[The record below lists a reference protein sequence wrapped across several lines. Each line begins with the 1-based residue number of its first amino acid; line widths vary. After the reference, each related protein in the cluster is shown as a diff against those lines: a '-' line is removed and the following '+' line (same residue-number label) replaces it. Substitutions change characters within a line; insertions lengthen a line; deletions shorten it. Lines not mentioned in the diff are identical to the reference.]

1 MIRILI
7 ADDQALVRG
16 ALATLLDLEDDL
28 EVVAQAASGPEAVA
42 AAEATEIDVA
52 LLDVEMPGGNG
63 FEACE
68 KLTAKGIT
76 VLMVTTFGRPGY
88 VRRAFEAGASGFVV
102 KDAPAEE
109 LASRVREAVA
119 GKRVVDPELALD
131 SLAAGINPLTA
142 REIEVAR
149 EALGGGTIDEIA
161 RALYLSPGTVRN
173 HVSAILAKTGG
184 RNRADA
190 AAKAR
195 DNGWL

>member
-16 ALATLLDLEDDL
+16 ALATLLDLEEDL
-28 EVVAQAASGPEAVA
+28 EVVAQASSGPEAIA
-42 AAEATEIDVA
+42 AAQDTEIDVA

-63 FEACE
+63 FAACE
-68 KLTAKGIT
+68 TLAARGIT

-88 VRRAFEAGASGFVV
+88 VRRAFEAGAVGFVV

-109 LASRVREAVA
+109 LASRVRDAAA
-119 GKRVVDPELALD
+119 GKRVIDPELAVD
-131 SLAAGINPLTA
+131 SLAAGINPLTE

-149 EALGGGTIDEIA
+149 EALRGGTVDEIA
-161 RALYLSPGTVRN
+161 RALFLSRGTVRN

-184 RNRADA
+184 RNRADG

>member
-16 ALATLLDLEDDL
+16 ALAILLDLEEDFQ
-28 EVVAQAASGPEAVA
+28 VVAQVSSGPEAIA
-42 AAEATEIDVA
+42 AAEEGEIDVA

-68 KLTAKGIT
+68 ALAARGIT

-88 VRRAFEAGASGFVV
+88 VRRAFEAGATGFVV

-109 LASRVREAVA
+109 LASRVRDAA
-119 GKRVVDPELALD
+119 SGKRVVDPELALD
-131 SLAAGINPLTA
+131 SLAAGINPLTE

-149 EALGGGTIDEIA
+149 EALRGGTVDEIA
-161 RALYLSPGTVRN
+161 RALFLSPGTVRN

-184 RNRADA
+184 RNRADGA
-190 AAKAR
+190 ARAR